1 MSSFG
6 VVLAKE
12 CRDNARDKRTL
23 FASFSLPL
31 LGPALFVALMS
42 FVLTNALGESRES
55 FRLAVVGAEHA
66 PRLMEHLGRFNVEL
80 APVQL
85 DDPRQAVRDGAE
97 KLVLVIAPEYPE
109 RYRSGEPV
117 SISLVYD
124 SSDMG
129 SARRNFERARQM
141 VDQYARKLGVLR
153 VQLRG
158 IDPALLG
165 PIQVTEVDV
174 ASPAARALTL
184 LSMLPY
190 LLVLVV
196 FMGGFYL
203 AIDATAGEREHG
215 SLEPLLAQP
224 ISRTELVLG
233 KVVAASVFS
242 AVSTILFLASLAVS
256 VPFVPLHRVGMSLSI
271 GFTDCVAMFALSVPL
286 ILLGA
291 ALLTVVASFARS
303 YKEAQTYLSLVVLVP
318 TFPLIVTQLLGF
330 EPNAWLMLVPSLS
343 QATLISDLIEG
354 DRLVWSHVALSVAS
368 TGLLALLLTWLAVRL
383 YSRERM
389 LV

>member
-1 MSSFG
+1 MSGFA

-31 LGPALFVALMS
+31 LGPTLFIALMS
-42 FVLTNALGESRES
+42 FVLTNALGESRET

-66 PRLMEHLGRFNVEL
+66 PRLMDHLARFNVEL
-80 APVQL
+80 ARVPL
-85 DDPRQAVRDGAE
+85 DDPRQAVRDGDE
-97 KLVLVIAPEYPE
+97 KLVLVIDPTYPD
-109 RYRSGEPV
+109 RYRSGETV
-117 SISLVYD
+117 SVTLIYD
-124 SSDMG
+124 SSSMG
-129 SARRNFERARQM
+129 SERRNFERARQM
-141 VDQYARKLGVLR
+141 IDQYARKIGVLR

-158 IDPALLG
+158 IDPTVLQ
-165 PIQVTEVDV
+165 PIQVTEIDV

-190 LLVLVV
+190 FLVLVV

-215 SLEPLLAQP
+215 SLEPLLSQP
-224 ISRTELVLG
+224 ISRTQLVLG
-233 KVVAASVFS
+233 KIVAASVFS
-242 AVSTILFLASLAVS
+242 AISTILFLVSLAVS

-271 GFTDCVAMFALSVPL
+271 GFADCVAMFAVSVPL

-318 TFPLIVTQLLGF
+318 TLPLIVTQLLGF
-330 EPNAWLMLVPSLS
+330 EPDTWLMLVPSLS
-343 QATLISDLIEG
+343 QATLVNSLIEG
-354 DRLVWSHVALSVAS
+354 DRLVWSHVAISVLS
-368 TGLLALLLTWLAVRL
+368 TGTLAALLTWVAVRL